1 MASTMPGPEWV
12 IQIATHLRDKDYK
25 WIRTAQNRSNR
36 YHPRHGSNR
45 IDMDLSVC
53 DALRSLTYE
62 EREHLDVTDE
72 LVETAVLR
80 GWRVTVAFLCTYGG
94 KFGLQ
99 RNDSRGI
106 MTSAHFF
113 YGLHTAN
120 RNEINNQVGVY
131 TDETMAERFSSITVV
146 DLKEIFDC
154 IMLLELCL
162 ANAWVMSAEYL
173 AHTVHVKLENNG
185 HTNKF
190 YPIVYRETDKAF
202 YMGMTTC
209 MKLPDTLRN
218 EITSGTTDI
227 RSSSELASIDQR
239 ASRLLKVSTDVGY
252 IPKDPASVLVY
263 ADIMSCNGT
272 KNLLLQYC
280 KDAGQPCDDEDI
292 RTDTRFIRDAALLTE
307 IDLIELL
314 VQKGYAL
321 NTSGEEFSIL
331 HDAIA
336 EGDRMGDRDDMWQTI
351 KCLDRCGADWCKRD
365 DLGRLPVHIMASDH
379 DEDMARKVLRLSEA
393 KWLNDPLKFRDK
405 KGRTP
410 LHYAAHFRYAGM
422 FELVLRFGDPPV
434 ESIYKEDQMGY
445 TPLHELAKMG
455 GVAELEILRIEY
467 GLNPDVM
474 AIFASSNGGTTLLDA
489 AAAGGQK
496 TTTDYLLYRYQDQ
509 VQESTEPRKTQ
520 IAALLNKGDRYG
532 QSPLYIACSLARRSR
547 LCAYLDF
554 LVKRGSSVDTIDN
567 NGNTLLH
574 AISFSE
580 TRRGI
585 EDQIGTLRS
594 LNGGGVCMPV
604 LKKLVELKPSML
616 CIANKN
622 GVTPLLAAADTANE
636 FVVASLL
643 VLLSRNLSPLQFE
656 RHINVKDHT
665 MHSAL
670 HLVLIRH
677 QTESQARTA
686 ASYMNIAEMLIGS
699 GADVD
704 KTTMELIQAIR
715 EQAGENPAVKR
726 VVRLAI
732 IRRQSM
738 YNGRAYGHLSKLP
751 LEMFERVS
759 KDAVRDD
766 EMMARLAIVD
776 GEESEDG
783 RLDYEEK
790 SDEGSSDEDM

>member
-1 MASTMPGPEWV
+1 MATMTGPEWV
-12 IQIATHLRDKDYK
+12 IKIATHIRMKDFK
-25 WIRTAQNRSNR
+25 WMRTAQNG
-36 YHPRHGSNR
+36 PNR
-45 IDMDLSVC
+45 IDLDLSVC
-53 DALRSLTYE
+53 DALRTLTVT
-62 EREHLDVTDE
+62 ERNRLEVTDE
-72 LVETAVLR
+72 LVDIAVLR

-94 KFGLQ
+94 EHVTQ
-99 RNDSRGI
+99 RNNSWGI

-120 RNEINNQVGVY
+120 RHEINNQVGVY
-131 TDETMAERFSSITVV
+131 TDETMKERFSSISIV
-146 DLKEIFDC
+146 DLEEIFDC
-154 IMLLELCL
+154 RMLLELCL
-162 ANAWVMSAEYL
+162 ANAWVESAEYL
-173 AHTVHVKLENNG
+173 AHTVHVKLANRG
-185 HTNKF
+185 HAIKF
-190 YPIVYRETDKAF
+190 YPIIYREADKAF

-209 MKLPDTLRN
+209 MKLPAPLMD
-218 EITSGTTDI
+218 EITSGTTDS
-227 RSSSELASIDQR
+227 RSTSELASIDQR
-239 ASRLLKVSTDVGY
+239 ASRLLKVFTDVGY

-263 ADIMSCNGT
+263 ADVMSCNET

-280 KDAGQPCDDEDI
+280 KDAGQPFEDM
-292 RTDTRFIRDAALLTE
+292 RADTRFIREAALLTE
-307 IDLIELL
+307 IGLIEVL

-321 NTSGEEFSIL
+321 NTSGVEFSIL

-336 EGDRMGDRDDMWQTI
+336 GGDRMGDVDDMWQTI

-365 DLGRLPVHIMASDH
+365 QLGRLPVHIMASDN
-379 DEDMARKVLRLSEA
+379 DKDMATKVLILSEA
-393 KWLNDPLKFRDK
+393 KWSNDPLKFRDNR
-405 KGRTP
+405 GRTP
-410 LHYAAHFRYAGM
+410 LHYAAHMQYANM
-422 FELVLRFGDPPV
+422 FALVLQFGDTPV
-434 ESIYKEDQMGY
+434 ESIYKEDQVGY

-455 GVAELEILRIEY
+455 GVRELQFVRVFY
-467 GLNPDVM
+467 GLHPD
-474 AIFASSNGGTTLLDA
+474 AIFASSNGTTLLDA
-489 AAAGGQK
+489 AAAGSQK
-496 TTTDYLLYRYQDQ
+496 TTTDYLLDLYQVPDNA
-509 VQESTEPRKTQ
+509 VARKPQ

-532 QSPLYIACSLARRSR
+532 QCPLYIACSLGRRSR
-547 LCAYLDF
+547 LCAYVDF
-554 LVKRGSSVDTIDN
+554 MVKRGASVDTIDN

-604 LKKLVELKPSML
+604 LQKLIELNPSML
-616 CIANKN
+616 CMANKH

-643 VLLSRNLSPLQFE
+643 LLLSQKLSSRQFE
-656 RHINVKDHT
+656 GHINVKDHT

-670 HLVLIRH
+670 HHVLIRH
-677 QTESQARTA
+677 QAASQADVR

-704 KTTMELIQAIR
+704 DTTMGIIQAIR
-715 EQAGENPAVKR
+715 EQAGENPAVQR

-732 IRRQSM
+732 IRQQSM
-738 YNGRAYGHLSKLP
+738 HNGRAYGRLSKLP

-766 EMMARLAIVD
+766 EMMARLALVN
-776 GEESEDG
+776 GEQSDDNGLGEDI
-783 RLDYEEK
+783 